1 MKKTVLHITLAMLA
15 LGTVSAQ
22 KKGKEVKY
30 EKLYYQNVV
39 KETNEIKITVDNAVS
54 TAGETKFKLKITNL
68 TGDLIVFKPEESK
81 FIVNGK
87 EMAPKEKWLI
97 IKPNES
103 DFRVINLK
111 GAGYNEVKN
120 YSFTV
125 GGLYIASTKGTVMEA
140 PNFDLPASKNDFEAG
155 NCKCTMANIYKE
167 SDRTEVKFKCAYNGQ
182 KIGIIQP
189 AKVSVKMPDGKEYAN
204 AKSKADMIM
213 LTKGQ
218 DDSFSM
224 RWDRM
229 EGGKAM
235 DMQKVPMT
243 IIWHDAFSE
252 SELKPLSSETV
263 NLEFDQATTEAKK

>member
-1 MKKTVLHITLAMLA
+1 MKKTVLQIALAMLT
-15 LGTVSAQ
+15 LGTASAQ
-22 KKGKEVKY
+22 KEVKY
-30 EKLYYQNVV
+30 EKLFYKDVT
-39 KETNEIKITVDNAVS
+39 KETNEVKITVDNAVS

-68 TGDLIVFKPEESK
+68 TGDYIVFKPEESK

-87 EMAPKEKWLI
+87 EAAPKEKWLI

-120 YSFTV
+120 YSFV
-125 GGLYIASTKGTVMEA
+125 LGGLYTASVKGSVMEA

-155 NCKCTMANIYKE
+155 SCKCTMSNVYKE

-182 KIGIIQP
+182 KIAFIQP
-189 AKVSVKMPDGKEYAN
+189 AKAAVKMPDGKEYAN
-204 AKSKADMIM
+204 AKSKADAIL

-218 DDSFSM
+218 DDSFSL
-224 RWDRM
+224 RWDKM

-243 IIWHDAFSE
+243 IIWHEAFSE
-252 SELKPLSSETV
+252 SELKALNAEK
-263 NLEFDQATTEAKK
+263 LDMEFDQAATEAKKK

>member
-1 MKKTVLHITLAMLA
+1 MKKTVLQIALA
-15 LGTVSAQ
+15 LLTLSTATAQ
-22 KKGKEVKY
+22 KEVKY
-30 EKLYYQNVV
+30 EKLFYKDVT
-39 KETNEIKITVDNAVS
+39 KETNEVKITVDNAVS

-68 TGDLIVFKPEESK
+68 TGDYIVFKPEESK

-87 EMAPKEKWLI
+87 ETMPKEKWLI

-111 GAGYNEVKN
+111 GAGYNEVKS
-120 YSFTV
+120 YSFVV
-125 GGLYIASTKGTVMEA
+125 GGLYIASTKGTTVEA

-155 NCKCTMANIYKE
+155 SFKTTLSNIYKE
-167 SDRTEVKFKCAYNGQ
+167 SDRTEVKFKSAYNGQ
-182 KIGIIQP
+182 KIGFIQP

-204 AKSKADMIM
+204 AKSKADIIM

-218 DDSFSM
+218 DDSFSL
-224 RWDRM
+224 RWDKM

-243 IIWHDAFSE
+243 IIWHDAYSE
-252 SELKPLSSETV
+252 SELKSLNAEKIDM
-263 NLEFDQATTEAKK
+263 EFDQANTEAKNKK

>member
-1 MKKTVLHITLAMLA
+1 MKKTVLHIALA
-15 LGTVSAQ
+15 LLTLGTATAQ
-22 KKGKEVKY
+22 KQVKY
-30 EKLYYQNVV
+30 EKLFYKDVT
-39 KETNEIKITVDNAVS
+39 KETNEVKITVDNAVS

-68 TGDLIVFKPEESK
+68 TGDYIVFKPEESK

-87 EMAPKEKWLI
+87 ETTPKEKWLI

-111 GAGYNEVKN
+111 GAGYNEVKS
-120 YSFTV
+120 YSFVV
-125 GGLYIASTKGTVMEA
+125 GGLYIASTKGTVVEA

-155 NCKCTMANIYKE
+155 NFKTTMSNIYKE
-167 SDRTEVKFKCAYNGQ
+167 SDRTEVKFKSAYNGQ
-182 KIGIIQP
+182 KIGFIQP

-204 AKSKADMIM
+204 AKSKADIIM

-218 DDSFSM
+218 DDSFSL

-243 IIWHDAFSE
+243 IIWHDAYSE
-252 SELKPLSSETV
+252 SELKSLNAEKIDM
-263 NLEFDQATTEAKK
+263 EFDQANTEAKNKK

>member
-1 MKKTVLHITLAMLA
+1 MKKTVLQIALA
-15 LGTVSAQ
+15 LLTLGTATAQ
-22 KKGKEVKY
+22 KKEVKY
-30 EKLYYQNVV
+30 EKLFYKDVT
-39 KETNEIKITVDNAVS
+39 KETNEVKITVDNAVS

-68 TGDLIVFKPEESK
+68 TGDYIVFKPEESK

-87 EMAPKEKWLI
+87 ETTPKEKWLI

-120 YSFTV
+120 YSFVV
-125 GGLYIASTKGTVMEA
+125 GGLYTASVKGAVMEA

-155 NCKCTMANIYKE
+155 SCKCTMSNVYKE

-182 KIGIIQP
+182 KIAFIQP
-189 AKVSVKMPDGKEYAN
+189 AKAAVKMPDGKEYAN
-204 AKSKADMIM
+204 AKSKADAIM

-218 DDSFSM
+218 DDSFSL
-224 RWDRM
+224 RWDKM

-243 IIWHDAFSE
+243 IIWHEAFTE
-252 SELKPLSSETV
+252 SELKGLAAEKIDM
-263 NLEFDQATTEAKK
+263 EFDQAATEAKKK